1 MILRR
6 ASVRYADLAYI
17 VHDRAVT
24 RRAVTCRR
32 FRICG
37 PVVPGTR
44 QAMGAL
50 SVLALIT
57 ALR

>member
-1 MILRR
+1 
-6 ASVRYADLAYI
+6 VRYADLAYI